1 MLSTILV
8 SMLLAAQIA
17 GAPVPPPANHS
28 EAEGIVAGTLAVP
41 PEVKIPQ
48 PVTVLLL
55 GPRHLDQ
62 WNSDV
67 QKRLDVYWE
76 RYKPAFAQRKEFFM
90 DISRQAYRDS
100 ILFLSARMR
109 RENPDIAATYLR
121 EVPADGRF
129 EFKNVPFG
137 AYKIVAYGR
146 ATDQDV
152 VWQESLEVSSAV
164 PQFIQVKKRVP

>member
-1 MLSTILV
+1 MFSTILV
-8 SMLLAAQIA
+8 SALIASQIA
-17 GAPVPPPANHS
+17 GTPAPAPEKNP
-28 EAEGIVAGTLAVP
+28 EAEGIVAGTLSVP
-41 PEVKIPQ
+41 PEVKFPH

-100 ILFLSARMR
+100 ILFLASRMR
-109 RENPDIAATYLR
+109 RENPEIAATYLR

-137 AYKIVAYGR
+137 NYKIVAYGR
-146 ATDQDV
+146 AVDQDV
-152 VWQESLEVSSAV
+152 VLQESLEITSPV